1 MPHLM
6 TPFAMAELPQYVS
19 AYGLTLIFGFVLLEQ
34 LGAPIPALPVLIVA
48 GALAVNRDL
57 SAVQVLAVAVVA
69 SLLADS
75 VWYGLGRLQGNRILK
90 RLCQISLS
98 PDSCVRQTE
107 SLFERWGMP
116 ALLVAK
122 FIPGFSTVAPPMAGA
137 MHGGLAAFLLYD
149 TGGALLWAGA
159 GVAGGMVFHRAID
172 RVLATLASF
181 GAGALVLL
189 AAGLVVFVAGKL
201 WQRRRFFKVLR
212 MARISVEE
220 LRRLMDDGRSPLVL
234 DVRTTVGRAR
244 DPRRIKGAALV
255 DVDNLDTA
263 LNELPRDR
271 EIILYC
277 T

>member
-1 MPHLM
+1 MIQFP
-6 TPFAMAELPQYVS
+6 MAELPQYVS
-19 AYGLTLIFGFVLLEQ
+19 TYGLPLIFGFVLLEQ

-107 SLFERWGMP
+107 SIFERWGMP

-137 MHGGLAAFLLYD
+137 MHGGSVSFLLYD
-149 TGGALLWAGA
+149 TGGALLWAAA

-172 RVLATLASF
+172 RVLAVLASF
-181 GAGALVLL
+181 GGGALLLL
-189 AAGLVVFVAGKL
+189 AAGLVVFVAFKL
-201 WQRRRFFKVLR
+201 WQRRRFFKMLR

-220 LRRLMDDGRSPLVL
+220 LRRLMDEGKSPLVF
-234 DVRTTVGRAR
+234 DVRTSMGRAR
-244 DPRRIKGAALV
+244 DARRIKGAAVL
-255 DVDNLDTA
+255 DVEHLDA
-263 LNELPRDR
+263 VLNEQPRDR